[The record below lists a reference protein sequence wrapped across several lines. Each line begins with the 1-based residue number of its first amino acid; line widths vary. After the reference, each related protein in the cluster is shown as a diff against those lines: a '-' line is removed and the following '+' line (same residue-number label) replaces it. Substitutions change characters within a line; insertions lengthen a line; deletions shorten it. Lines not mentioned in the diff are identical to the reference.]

1 MINLSS
7 GKAVVTE
14 RTGETTHMA
23 GIEITSRSSAQKF
36 QVPGLSDLEEN
47 DDEEEDDDDCSLP
60 CCDNQHD
67 ERNSSSPAPPVK
79 KQICQKQ

>member
-47 DDEEEDDDDCSLP
+47 LL
-60 CCDNQHD
+60 
-67 ERNSSSPAPPVK
+67 
-79 KQICQKQ
+79 